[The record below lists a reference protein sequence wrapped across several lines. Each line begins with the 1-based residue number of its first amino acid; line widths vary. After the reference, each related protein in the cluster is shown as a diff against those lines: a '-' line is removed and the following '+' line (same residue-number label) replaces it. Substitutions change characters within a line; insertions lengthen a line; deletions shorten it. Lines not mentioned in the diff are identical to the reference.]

1 MERQFLDDGIL
12 TFSPLSASTARCE
25 VASHLFPTNNLTTSG
40 DAFCINGIQEAI
52 SKAYARA
59 RKFLVGHRACYI
71 YIYANRTWFRKEAT
85 CERRFIYYYLVGM
98 KWIELAQDRRIIV
111 TVMKAGFQSRRKF
124 LDRLLDK
131 DAVPR
136 SYLRLVTIT

>member
-40 DAFCINGIQEAI
+40 DAFCINGIQKAI

-59 RKFLVGHRACYI
+59 QVEC
-71 YIYANRTWFRKEAT
+71 
-85 CERRFIYYYLVGM
+85 
-98 KWIELAQDRRIIV
+98 
-111 TVMKAGFQSRRKF
+111 VMYT
-124 LDRLLDK
+124 
-131 DAVPR
+131 
-136 SYLRLVTIT
+136 SYCSVLQGT